1 MIANIFCEKC
11 FPNKML
17 LLRIT
22 SCFHK
27 LRINVKTGYSS
38 TINKK
43 NIQLLKYQFIRF
55 TYFMYDVSVTCLN
68 WNT

>member
-27 LRINVKTGYSS
+27 LRINVINVKTGYSS
-38 TINKK
+38 TINKNK
-43 NIQLLKYQFIRF
+43 YPMIRYITKDSNI
-55 TYFMYDVSVTCLN
+55 
-68 WNT
+68 